1 MNHKNYFRIEKAI
14 RYLNQNYDERPQWN
28 DLARHLRLSPYHFH
42 RLFRSWAGIS
52 PKQFLQYLT
61 IQHAK
66 DLLKRSKSLMDASYD
81 SGLSGPGRLHD
92 LFVTFDAMTPGE
104 YKSRGKGLKIEY
116 GIHASPFG
124 DCLIA
129 VTERGICHL
138 SFVPD
143 RGAASAKKEL
153 RSRWKNAA
161 LAENPARTR
170 KTAEHIFARQN
181 KNFRLVLRGTN
192 FQIKVWEAL
201 LRIPAGCVAS
211 YEDVAEIAG
220 NSGAV
225 RAVAQAIAK
234 NPVAYLIPCHRV
246 IRKNGLISG
255 YRWNP
260 VRKRAIL
267 VWEAKK

>member
-161 LAENPARTR
+161 LAENPARIFGLYPR
-170 KTAEHIFARQN
+170 KGTIRVGSDADLLIYDPHHEGEIRVADHRGIAGWTLYEGWKQHGRPWMT
-181 KNFRLVLRGTN
+181 LLRGKT
-192 FQIKVWEAL
+192 L
-201 LRIPAGCVAS
+201 LKDGKL
-211 YEDVAEIAG
+211 E
-220 NSGAV
+220 
-225 RAVAQAIAK
+225 QA
-234 NPVAYLIPCHRV
+234 PGYGAYLHR
-246 IRKNGLISG
+246 GAPLPPLAGS
-255 YRWNP
+255 
-260 VRKRAIL
+260 VR
-267 VWEAKK
+267 